1 MSKVKIIVMGTH
13 DTKGEEL
20 RFVKQRI
27 ESKGHEALTLDCGVM
42 GRPAFEPGIS
52 REEVAAA
59 AKTSIEK
66 ILAKKDKNFA
76 IGTMTEGA
84 KQLVLGMHGRGEL
97 DGIIALG
104 GGQGT
109 VMGTTVMKA
118 LPFGV
123 PKVMISAVAN
133 GQAPFGPFVGIR
145 DITII
150 HSVADVLGLNIV
162 TRRVL
167 AEGAGAIV
175 GMVEMSEGS
184 VGPEDRPTVAMTTA
198 GVTTP
203 CAMRIRE
210 LLFQWGYE
218 VIAFHCNGI
227 GAQAMEELAE
237 AGELAG
243 ILDLSPHDIPDVLFG
258 GIFPAHEDRMGA
270 SVRRGVPQL
279 IIPGA
284 ADFILFGPV
293 EETPKE
299 MLERKHIIHNPLHT
313 HVRANREEMAAVGRY
328 IAERLSQSTGPA
340 AVLIPNGGFTQLNI
354 KGGPM
359 YEPESDRGFVEGL
372 REVLDRLPEQEIPI
386 REIDLH
392 INDPAFAEQAAAMMH
407 ELIRERGKP
416 IE

>member
-1 MSKVKIIVMGTH
+1 VKIIVVGTH

-20 RFVKQRI
+20 RFVKQLI
-27 ESKGHEALTLDCGVM
+27 ESKGHEALTIDCGIM
-42 GRPAFEPGIS
+42 GQPAFEPGIN
-52 REEVAAA
+52 RQEVAAA
-59 AKTSIEK
+59 AGTTIQE
-66 ILAKKDKNFA
+66 ILARKDKNLA
-76 IGTMTEGA
+76 IAAMTEGT
-84 KQLVLGMHGRGEL
+84 KKLVLELHGRREL

-184 VGPEDRPTVAMTTA
+184 TGLEDRPAVAVTTA

-210 LLFQWGYE
+210 LLVEWGYE

-227 GAQAMEELAE
+227 GAH
-237 AGELAG
+237 
-243 ILDLSPHDIPDVLFG
+243 LSPHDIPDVLFG
-258 GIFPAHEDRMGA
+258 GIFPAHKDRMGA
-270 SVRRGVPQL
+270 SARRGVPQL

-354 KGGPM
+354 EGGPM
-359 YEPESDRGFVEGL
+359 YEPESDRGFLEGL
-372 REVLDRLPEQEIPI
+372 TEVLDRRPEREIPV
-386 REIDLH
+386 RQVDLH
-392 INDPAFAEQAAAMMH
+392 INDPAFAEQAAAMMR
-407 ELIRERGKP
+407 ELIEKRGKAGK
-416 IE
+416 

>member
-1 MSKVKIIVMGTH
+1 MV
-13 DTKGEEL
+13 
-20 RFVKQRI
+20 
-27 ESKGHEALTLDCGVM
+27 
-42 GRPAFEPGIS
+42 
-52 REEVAAA
+52 
-59 AKTSIEK
+59 
-66 ILAKKDKNFA
+66 
-76 IGTMTEGA
+76 
-84 KQLVLGMHGRGEL
+84 
-97 DGIIALG
+97 
-104 GGQGT
+104 
-109 VMGTTVMKA
+109 
-118 LPFGV
+118 
-123 PKVMISAVAN
+123 SAVAN
-133 GQAPFGPFVGIR
+133 GRAPFGPFVGIR
-145 DITII
+145 DMTII

-175 GMVEMSEGS
+175 GMVEMTEGG
-184 VGPEDRPTVAMTTA
+184 VRLEDRPAVAVTTA

-203 CAMRIRE
+203 CAMRIRD
-210 LLFQWGYE
+210 LLVERGYE

-227 GAQAMEELAE
+227 GAQAMEELADE
-237 AGELAG
+237 GKLAG

-258 GIFPAHEDRMGA
+258 GIFPAHQDRMGA
-270 SVRRGVPQL
+270 SARRGVPQL

-293 EETPKE
+293 EETPRE

-372 REVLDRLPEQEIPI
+372 KEVLDRHPEQQIPV
-386 REIDLH
+386 RRVDLH
-392 INDPAFAEQAAAMMH
+392 INDPAFADQAAAMMH
-407 ELIRERGKP
+407 ELIQKRGAAEK
-416 IE
+416 

>member
-1 MSKVKIIVMGTH
+1 VKIIVMGTH

-20 RFVKQRI
+20 QFVKQRI
-27 ESKGHEALTLDCGVM
+27 ESRGHEAITLDCGVM
-42 GRPAFEPGIS
+42 GRPTFEPAIS
-52 REEVAAA
+52 REEVAVAA
-59 AKTSIEK
+59 GTTIEK

-76 IGTMTEGA
+76 IGTMTEGS
-84 KQLVLGMHGRGEL
+84 KKLVLDLHRWGEL

-123 PKVMISAVAN
+123 PKVMVSAVAN
-133 GQAPFGPFVGIR
+133 GRAPFGPFVGIR

-150 HSVADVLGLNIV
+150 HSVADVLGLNVV

-184 VGPEDRPTVAMTTA
+184 TGLEDRPAVAMTTA

-210 LLFQWGYE
+210 LLVERGYE

-237 AGELAG
+237 EGKLAG

-258 GIFPAHEDRMGA
+258 GIFPAHPDRMGA
-270 SVRRGVPQL
+270 SARRGIPQL

-293 EETPKE
+293 EETPKK

-313 HVRANREEMAAVGRY
+313 HVRANREEMSAVGRY
-328 IAERLSQSTGPA
+328 IAERLSKSTGPA
-340 AVLIPNGGFTQLNI
+340 AVLIPGGGFTQLNI

-359 YEPESDRGFVEGL
+359 YEPESDRGFLEGL
-372 REVLDRLPEQEIPI
+372 REVLDRRRKSQIPI
-386 REIDLH
+386 RQVDLH
-392 INDPAFAEQAAAMMH
+392 INDPAFAEQAAGMIH
-407 ELIRERGKP
+407 ELIQMRGTANQ
-416 IE
+416 

>member
-1 MSKVKIIVMGTH
+1 VKIIVMGTH

-20 RFVKQRI
+20 QFVKRRI
-27 ESKGHEALTLDCGVM
+27 ESRGHGALTLDCGIM
-42 GRPAFEPGIS
+42 GRPTFEPGVS
-52 REEVAAA
+52 RQEVAAA
-59 AKTSIEK
+59 VGTTIAE
-66 ILAKKDKNFA
+66 ILERKDKNYA
-76 IGTMTEGA
+76 IATMTEGA
-84 KQLVLGMHGRGEL
+84 RKLVQDLHGRGEL

-133 GQAPFGPFVGIR
+133 GRAPFGPFVGIR
-145 DITII
+145 DMTII
-150 HSVADVLGLNIV
+150 HSVADVLGLNFV

-175 GMVEMSEGS
+175 GMVEMSEGTEQ
-184 VGPEDRPTVAMTTA
+184 PLDRPAVAMTTA

-203 CAMRIRE
+203 CAMKIRE
-210 LLFQWGYE
+210 LLVEWGYE

-237 AGELAG
+237 EGRLAG
-243 ILDLSPHDIPDVLFG
+243 ILDLSPHDVPDVLFG
-258 GIFPAHEDRMGA
+258 GIFPAHPDRMGA
-270 SVRRGVPQL
+270 SARRGVPQL
-279 IIPGA
+279 IVPGA

-293 EETPKE
+293 AEIPEE

-340 AVLIPNGGFTQLNI
+340 AVLIPSGGFTQLNVE
-354 KGGPM
+354 GGPM
-359 YEPESDRGFVEGL
+359 YEPESDRGFAEGI
-372 REVLDRLPEQEIPI
+372 REVLDQRPELGIPV
-386 REIDLH
+386 RDVDLH
-392 INDPAFAEQAAAMMH
+392 INDPAFAEEAARMMH
-407 ELIRERGKP
+407 QLIERRGMGT
-416 IE
+416 E

>member
-1 MSKVKIIVMGTH
+1 MRIIVVGTH

-20 RFVKQRI
+20 QFVKQRI
-27 ESKGHEALTLDCGVM
+27 ESKDHEAITVDCGII
-42 GRPAFEPGIS
+42 GQPYFKPGVS
-52 REEVAAA
+52 HQEVAAA
-59 AKTSIEK
+59 AGTTIEK
-66 ILAKKDKNFA
+66 ILVKKDKNYA
-76 IGTMTEGA
+76 IGTMTEGT
-84 KQLVLGMHGRGEL
+84 KKLVVEMQRQGKL

-133 GQAPFGPFVGIR
+133 GQTPFGPFVGIR
-145 DITII
+145 DVTII
-150 HSVADVLGLNIV
+150 HSVADILGLNII
-162 TRRVL
+162 TRKVL

-175 GMVEMSEGS
+175 GMIEMKEDGIDSQ
-184 VGPEDRPTVAMTTA
+184 DRPTVAMTTA

-210 LLFQWGYE
+210 LLVEWGYE

-237 AGELAG
+237 EGRLSG

-258 GIFPAHEDRMGA
+258 GIFPAHPDRMRA
-270 SVRRGVPQL
+270 SARRGVPQL

-284 ADFILFGPV
+284 ADFILFGPI

-299 MLERKHIIHNPLHT
+299 MLERKYIIHNPLHT

-328 IAERLSQSTGPA
+328 IAERLSQATGPA
-340 AVLIPNGGFTQLNI
+340 AVLIPNRGFTQLNI

-359 YEPESDRGFVEGL
+359 YEPESDPGFLEGL
-372 REVLDRLPEQEIPI
+372 QEELGKYPEPKIPVHEV
-386 REIDLH
+386 DLH
-392 INDPAFAEQAAAMMH
+392 INDPSFAEQAARMMH
-407 ELIRERGKP
+407 GLIQKKEKAQ
-416 IE
+416 E